1 VSRVVALDYG
11 SARCGV
17 AVSDPSGTLATPL
30 EPVLR
35 PGTRKGLARLA
46 ALVREL
52 SVERVVVGLP
62 RSLRGGDSGQTRETR
77 AFAGRL
83 QAVVD
88 VPVEL
93 YDERFTTALAQQAGG
108 EAALDSRAA
117 AVLLEEWLSVRRGGA
132 HFVPPTDGDP

>member
-1 VSRVVALDYG
+1 MSGSLALDYG

-35 PGTRKGLARLA
+35 PGTRKGLARVA

-52 SVERVVVGLP
+52 GAERVVVGLP
-62 RSLRGGDSGQTRETR
+62 VSLRGGDSGQTRETR
-77 AFAGRL
+77 AFAERL

-93 YDERFTTALAQQAGG
+93 YDERFTTRWR
-108 EAALDSRAA
+108 SRRAA
-117 AVLLEEWLSVRRGGA
+117 RPRSTPAR
-132 HFVPPTDGDP
+132 PPCCSTNG